1 MKLLNKLSCAFTAG
15 VIGAIVLDIVATL
28 IYGMPQHYGDFKA
41 ALYKYCIWGGIW
53 ALLLAIP
60 ILKNRWF
67 IRGSIIGIL
76 VILFNY
82 LVLSPVSGHGFFNSQ
97 LPLSQA
103 LGNLL
108 NYIWGL
114 AAALW
119 FHFADKAIAK
129 NSCDASLDIRTP
141 KAP

>member
-1 MKLLNKLSCAFTAG
+1 MNVLNKLSCAFVAG
-15 VIGAIVLDIVATL
+15 VIGAIVLDIIGIL
-28 IYGMPQHYGDFKA
+28 IYGAPHTFADFKA
-41 ALYKYCIWGGIW
+41 GLYQLCIWGGIW

-82 LVLSPVSGHGFFNSQ
+82 IILSPLSGQGFFASQ
-97 LPLSQA
+97 VPVSQA

-114 AAALW
+114 VAALW
-119 FHFADKAIAK
+119 FYLATKRVTSK
-129 NSCDASLDIRTP
+129 
-141 KAP
+141 